1 MKDAS
6 SKRCLS
12 QDCWPAAALPA
23 WLGLLYE
30 HSFTYTS
37 SSKLSQ
43 TQLSWQCESVWF
55 ASPFTL
61 ISLLYVLIVK
71 TTCLCSFVH
80 FATEYRLKYKGWD
93 NAEERNCIW
102 NCAMKLHMKCGRVRE
117 MPKYSMKT
125 NEDCMNLEL
134 VGNCRQSFVVTK
146 QWDKLYLL
154 ERKINCI

>member
-6 SKRCLS
+6 SKPCLS

-30 HSFTYTS
+30 QSFTYTS
-37 SSKLSQ
+37 SIKLSQ
-43 TQLSWQCESVWF
+43 TQLSWQWESVWF

-61 ISLLYVLIVK
+61 ISLLSVLIVK

-93 NAEERNCIW
+93 DAEERNCVW
-102 NCAMKLHMKCGRVRE
+102 NYTWNVKRVID

-146 QWDKLYLL
+146 QWGKLYLL
-154 ERKINCI
+154 ERKVNCI